1 MDASVADYAEHLT
14 KTDLRLLSDVVP
26 VAGGATAALARDPV
40 TIERLLADPRV
51 FDAVFGP
58 DGVAAGHAVLVSP
71 FLAFGVAVHRA
82 VADLAGVDYLPER
95 SGLRQRVPVFDTP
108 QLRDFLGSAA
118 RRLFLAELLA
128 SFTRVASGRYR
139 VRSGGRS
146 RTRRFSELDPVLLAG
161 MLEAV
166 PDESRPGIYRRLGDV
181 SLFLAGVFPDYAAA
195 HALGPL
201 DAGRLLRSARVPAA
215 ERDGLAA
222 APALELLEYLGA
234 RWYRAALAAAPVRTA
249 NLAVVGEVAARFH
262 QARRILNHLADRY
275 LLGPGGPWFAPSG
288 PKLAINPGIPGIHA
302 STINMLIRP
311 PRFCT
316 DSSRPYGAEGLPRMG
331 CARAAQMPR
340 AGFPDRQGPRWGSAH
355 GWNGARAV
363 GGHCGRPGVHD
374 VGPADLANR
383 RRAVAR
389 RRPGPVPRAPAG
401 RPLRSPRCPWARRP
415 GPAGPAG

>member
-1 MDASVADYAEHLT
+1 MDASAVDYAEHLT
-14 KTDLRLLSDVVP
+14 EADLRLLSDVVP
-26 VAGGATAALARDPV
+26 VAGGAKAALAHDPRS
-40 TIERLLADPRV
+40 IERLLADPRV
-51 FDAVFGP
+51 FEAVFGSA
-58 DGVAAGHAVLVSP
+58 GVAAGRPVLVSP

-82 VADLAGVDYLPER
+82 MADLAGVDYLPER

-166 PDESRPGIYRRLGDV
+166 PEESRPGIYRRLGDV

-222 APALELLEYLGA
+222 VPALELLEYLGA

-249 NLAVVGEVAARFH
+249 NLAVVGDVAARFR

-275 LLGPGGPWFAPSG
+275 LLGPGSPWFPS
-288 PKLAINPGIPGIHA
+288 PGSG
-302 STINMLIRP
+302 
-311 PRFCT
+311 
-316 DSSRPYGAEGLPRMG
+316 
-331 CARAAQMPR
+331 
-340 AGFPDRQGPRWGSAH
+340 
-355 GWNGARAV
+355 
-363 GGHCGRPGVHD
+363 
-374 VGPADLANR
+374 
-383 RRAVAR
+383 
-389 RRPGPVPRAPAG
+389 
-401 RPLRSPRCPWARRP
+401 
-415 GPAGPAG
+415 